1 MKKLTLI
8 LLLILLALVLG
19 AGFAQHD
26 ITLALDWTPNTNH
39 TGIYVALEQGWYEE
53 AGVNLTILPYGSVS
67 PDALVANGQADVGI
81 SGAESVYAAAAIG
94 EPVVSIAAI
103 MASNTAA
110 FAVRADSDI
119 QSPKDFAGKLY
130 AAFGAA
136 YERPILEALIAADGG
151 EGTVEEVF
159 LDVYGFDAILSGRA
173 DVVWIFEGWQGIQ
186 AEREGIEVRLF
197 NFTKGGLPDY
207 YTPVIV
213 ASPEGLDN
221 NAEALRAFIQ
231 ATARGYHFAINN
243 PDYAV
248 QMLLA
253 GTEAG
258 TFPDADFLYNSQLY
272 VSQYYKSES
281 QPWGIQSEAMW
292 AEYGQFLVSQGV
304 FQDADGNVVTSL
316 PFDQLYTNALLT
328 NQTTTTNQAATALG
342 KAQPTPSTATTPATD
357 TTAPEDEEDLSSE
370 PY

>member
-1 MKKLTLI
+1 MKKTTF
-8 LLLILLALVLG
+8 ILLACLLS
-19 AGFAQHD
+19 AALAQHELS
-26 ITLALDWTPNTNH
+26 LALDWTPNTNH

-53 AGVNLTILPYGSVS
+53 AGIDLTILPYGSVS
-67 PDALVANGQADVGI
+67 PNVLVSSGQADLGI

-103 MASNTAA
+103 MATNTAA

-119 QSPKDFAGKLY
+119 HSPKDFAGKLY

-136 YERPILEALIAADGG
+136 YESPILEALIAADGG

-213 ASPEGLDN
+213 ASPEGVED
-221 NAEALRAFIQ
+221 NAEALSAFVQ
-231 ATARGYHFAINN
+231 ATARGYQFAIDN
-243 PDYAV
+243 P
-248 QMLLA
+248 
-253 GTEAG
+253 EAAAEILIQGAEVG
-258 TFPDADFLYNSQLY
+258 TFPDERLVYDSQAF
-272 VSQYYKSES
+272 VSQYYAAEG
-281 QPWGIQSEAMW
+281 QAWGVQTKAMW
-292 AEYGQFLVSQGV
+292 TDYGAFLLAEGV
-304 FQDADGNVVTSL
+304 YQDADGNVVESL
-316 PFDQLYTNALLT
+316 PFADLFSNTLL
-328 NQTTTTNQAATALG
+328 
-342 KAQPTPSTATTPATD
+342 
-357 TTAPEDEEDLSSE
+357 E
-370 PY
+370 